1 MLDNLFGEILG
12 LEEEVN
18 LGLDLQFEMIEA
30 FEAGALGWGSVED
43 AGNKRKADMTA
54 LKGACHKFFREVIWT
69 AEQSNLTLGEL
80 LDEDEQLSHKWERVE
95 KVVKDIF
102 PVGTLERIRCK

>member
-1 MLDNLFGEILG
+1 MLDKLFGEILG

-18 LGLDLQFEMIEA
+18 LGLDLQFEMISA
-30 FEAGALGWGSVED
+30 FEAGALGWESVEESGD
-43 AGNKRKADMTA
+43 KRKADMTA

-80 LDEDEQLSHKWERVE
+80 LKEDEELSQKWERVE
-95 KVVKDIF
+95 GIVKAIF
-102 PVGTLERIRCK
+102 PLGTLERICCK